1 MQKIRIQTPIIS
13 IIIPAYNS
21 EKTIN
26 RCIDSILLQRFSDF
40 ELLLIDDGST
50 DSTGFI
56 IDSYCKRII
65 EYMYFIQRISGL
77 AVREI

>member
-26 RCIDSILLQRFSDF
+26 RCIDCVLVQSFSDF
-40 ELLLIDDGST
+40 ELL
-50 DSTGFI
+50 
-56 IDSYCKRII
+56 CKQSKNG
-65 EYMYFIQRISGL
+65 Y
-77 AVREI
+77 

>member
-1 MQKIRIQTPIIS
+1 MQKLRIQAPIIS

-40 ELLLIDDGST
+40 ELLLIDDGSAEN
-50 DSTGFI
+50 G
-56 IDSYCKRII
+56 
-65 EYMYFIQRISGL
+65 
-77 AVREI
+77 